1 MTDPMGN
8 LHFSGVFF
16 SMSSLHFQKS
26 EGNKKTE
33 LFGTPPD
40 GCKTVGIANV
50 DFKLDFVGGRFGEFG
65 KQYLYS

>member
-1 MTDPMGN
+1 MGN

-40 GCKTVGIANV
+40 GCKTVGLPTWILSWILLGEDSVNSANNTSIV
-50 DFKLDFVGGRFGEFG
+50 DN
-65 KQYLYS
+65 